1 MNRHD
6 RDDYGRY
13 QDFDRD
19 DRHYHSARNLTD
31 QFEREYQQERGYRHD
46 DQYPYQREH
55 SYHEGD
61 MGDMYERMQR
71 EGNTLRGDSSFDMI
85 GRGRRYPED
94 YNDVRNRYS
103 NYQDDYRS
111 YSGLNRR
118 NRDDDNA
125 YNTYN
130 NYRGQWAG
138 DRRDYHPGSGG
149 DDRRSRYE
157 GSKRYHRSEDN
168 WYGSGHRRDEL
179 NRYY

>member
-1 MNRHD
+1 MDRRDRHD
-6 RDDYGRY
+6 YDRY
-13 QDFDRD
+13 QDYDRD

-46 DQYPYQREH
+46 DRYPYNREH

-61 MGDMYERMQR
+61 MGDMYERMRR
-71 EGNTLRGDSSFDMI
+71 ERNSFRGDSGSGSM
-85 GRGRRYPED
+85 GRGSRYPED

-111 YSGLNRR
+111 YAGTNRG
-118 NRDDDNA
+118 NRDYDNG
-125 YNTYN
+125 YK
-130 NYRGQWAG
+130 NYSGQWAG
-138 DRRDYHPGSGG
+138 DRQDYHPGSGG

-157 GSKRYHRSEDN
+157 GSRRYHRTEDN
-168 WYGSGHRRDEL
+168 WYGSGHRSDEL